1 MCGSHGSAKVAKEDG
16 WLCENFHQCM
26 LMGHSSRIG
35 LVSNAKDITGKL
47 VPLTFFNADFRVV
60 CRTAKT
66 ALLNC
71 ADLYVEVYQD
81 QLIRVN
87 ERS

>member
-1 MCGSHGSAKVAKEDG
+1 
-16 WLCENFHQCM
+16 M
-26 LMGHSSRIG
+26 LMGRSSRIG
-35 LVSNAKDITGKL
+35 LVSNAKDITGRL

-66 ALLNC
+66 VLLNC
-71 ADLYVEVYQD
+71 DGLYVEVYQD
-81 QLIRVN
+81 QLIRIN